1 MRDSCADNKQQHPK
15 RTGNQNASIAM
26 AAVADAESDN
36 AQRDDDDQHLKVQ
49 VRFRKLGE
57 KWQSRDHEGQG
68 EAMHQAQGGK
78 DYRRAIEPIAR
89 FLCILIHRG
98 TEAGRI

>member
-1 MRDSCADNKQQHPK
+1 
-15 RTGNQNASIAM
+15 
-26 AAVADAESDN
+26 
-36 AQRDDDDQHLKVQ
+36 
-49 VRFRKLGE
+49 
-57 KWQSRDHEGQG
+57 
-68 EAMHQAQGGK
+68 MHQAQGGK